1 MPLRAL
7 AGALLLLLPGCV
19 AASAPAI
26 INAVSNTAI
35 AAAASGVSRATG
47 DCFASCP
54 DGTSCNRA
62 TGLCEALPCRGR
74 CATNERCELNPVE
87 RCVPL
92 SEVELKINRQPEEP
106 ERVTPQ

>member
-7 AGALLLLLPGCV
+7 AGAVLLLLPGCF

-26 INAVSNTAI
+26 VNAVTNTAI
-35 AAAASGVSRATG
+35 AAAASGISRATG
-47 DCFASCP
+47 NCYANCP
-54 DGTSCNRA
+54 EGTTCDRA
-62 TGLCEALPCRGR
+62 TGLCEPLPCRGH

-92 SEVELKINRQPEEP
+92 SEPALKLDREPEP

>member
-7 AGALLLLLPGCV
+7 AGAVLLLFPGCV
-19 AASAPAI
+19 AASGVAV
-26 INAVSNTAI
+26 INAVANSAI

-47 DCFASCP
+47 NCYAACP
-54 DGTSCNRA
+54 EGTTCDRS

-74 CATNERCELNPVE
+74 CATNERCELNPLE

-92 SEVELKINRQPEEP
+92 SEVELKINRPPPP